1 MNGQSV
7 DERVRNT
14 LLWTL
19 NSKWGP
25 PRALDLHHGVRRVWS
40 PFTGKLGQFPPPC
53 ASGGRREGAH
63 LQHPNFSDLS
73 FLPGLQPRAEV
84 PRRGE
89 VGGAVIAPG
98 TSQRL
103 PSPPCG
109 CVPFLGDARWAR
121 AAGAGKGRLG
131 AGRSVYIA
139 AKRGWELTPAC
150 GTPGGQRLPAPP
162 PPFQRLP
169 GHRGSPRRGAL
180 GTALPAV
187 PCALLCALRGDLPGL
202 RKGRGPRG
210 RFPEVSAEPAVSR
223 TDQSQN

>member
-73 FLPGLQPRAEV
+73 FLPGLQRRAEV

-89 VGGAVIAPG
+89 VGGAVTAPG
-98 TSQRL
+98 TPQRL

-109 CVPFLGDARWAR
+109 CVPFLGDSALGRGRRGGEGSARGGEKRLYSSEEGLGANARLRDNGRPEAAR
-121 AAGAGKGRLG
+121 AASSLPASP
-131 AGRSVYIA
+131 RSPRVSPA
-139 AKRGWELTPAC
+139 RGTGHCA
-150 GTPGGQRLPAPP
+150 PGGALRSALRAARRSARAPE
-162 PPFQRLP
+162 
-169 GHRGSPRRGAL
+169 
-180 GTALPAV
+180 GTA
-187 PCALLCALRGDLPGL
+187 RTF
-202 RKGRGPRG
+202 PRG
-210 RFPEVSAEPAVSR
+210 KCWSCR
-223 TDQSQN
+223 